1 MRSLDRIYWRIRF
14 PISAEEFAG
23 SKGLVLAPCD
33 TKLSAR
39 LLKSTFIVQIVIP
52 NWWAFLGAVLWV
64 ICQHLDPLLAIP
76 FGGVLFDRWK
86 SFIHCLGAYIFHRT
100 NNFVISWHWC
110 LIPINLF
117 SLIRLIV
124 YIVLPWSTNFEDEHS
139 SIVIT
144 NKRSNAKR
152 LSYFLYNLSKAKY
165 AWNNLK
171 YKHMLNNKPRVVST

>member
-1 MRSLDRIYWRIRF
+1 MD
-14 PISAEEFAG
+14 
-23 SKGLVLAPCD
+23 SKDLVLKLCD
-33 TKLSAR
+33 TKQSTGIP
-39 LLKSTFIVQIVIP
+39 KSTIIVQIVIP
-52 NWWAFLGAVLWV
+52 NLWTFLDAVLWV
-64 ICQHLDPLLAIP
+64 ICQHLAPLLAIP
-76 FGGVLFDRWK
+76 FGGVLFDKWK

-100 NNFVISWHWC
+100 NNFVIGWHWC

-152 LSYFLYNLSKAKY
+152 LSCSLYDLNKAKY